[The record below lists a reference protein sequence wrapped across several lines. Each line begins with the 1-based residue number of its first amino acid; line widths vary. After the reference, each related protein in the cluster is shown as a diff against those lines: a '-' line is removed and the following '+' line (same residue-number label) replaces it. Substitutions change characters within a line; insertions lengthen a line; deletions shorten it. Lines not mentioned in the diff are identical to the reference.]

1 MTRATYARTPAG
13 LRRLAACMLALLAGL
28 LALPAAAMEFKIAT
42 IAPEGS
48 AWMRELRAAGDEV
61 RSRTDGRV
69 RLRFYGG
76 GVQGN
81 DRRVIR
87 KMRIGQLQGG
97 LFTATGVAEVYPDIV
112 IYGLPG
118 LFESEDEVAW
128 VRERMDQQFI
138 DGLAAQGLVSFGF
151 AGGGFAWFM
160 GSQPV
165 TSLDALRGRKIWVP
179 EGDQVS
185 FQAMSAL
192 RLAPVV
198 LPISDVLTGL
208 QTDLIDVV
216 ASPPVGAIVLQ
227 WHTRVRYVSK
237 VPVAWTMGLMAID
250 QRAFSRLDA
259 GDQAI
264 FREVMEGLYQR
275 LDQQSRGDN
284 ESAEQALRD
293 AGLRFVAPGEDEMAE
308 LQRVAAESNRRLA
321 AAGLF
326 SAELLE
332 QVFQHRDEFRARQ
345 PAGGQADGP
354 AGAN

>member
-1 MTRATYARTPAG
+1 MTATTFRWMPARLRGAAAG
-13 LRRLAACMLALLAGL
+13 VLAAL
-28 LALPAAAMEFKIAT
+28 LALPAAAVEFKIAT

-48 AWMRELRAAGDEV
+48 AWMRELRAAGEEV
-61 RSRTDGRV
+61 RALTDGRV

-97 LFTATGVAEVYPDIV
+97 LFTATGVAEIYPDIV

-118 LFESEDEVAW
+118 LFDSEDEVAW
-128 VRERMDQQFI
+128 VRERMDPLFI
-138 DGLAAQGLVSFGF
+138 EGLAEQGLVSFGF

-165 TSLDALRGRKIWVP
+165 TSVEALRGRKVWVP

-259 GDQAI
+259 ADQAI
-264 FREVMEGLYQR
+264 FREVMEALYRR

-284 ESAEQALRD
+284 EAAARALRD
-293 AGLRFVAPGEDEMAE
+293 AGLRFVEPDKAELAE
-308 LQRVAAESNRRLA
+308 LQQVAAESNRRLA
-321 AAGLF
+321 ASGLF

-332 QVFQHRDEFRARQ
+332 QVFRHRDEFRARQ
-345 PAGGQADGP
+345 PAGGQADGS
-354 AGAN
+354 AGRN